1 MAFFFLC
8 LFTFIMFFQPAFV
21 FESLAP
27 YRPYRYSAIIAILAF
42 LIAGKKS
49 EVPFLSI
56 TNSRYLLLF
65 IVMQFLSAS
74 AIWLHGGLDILQNTW
89 LNLVIVYFLIVK
101 TCINKKNL
109 KFILLMIVLAITYL
123 SYDSVHN
130 VILHY
135 YDDEI
140 GIRASGFGWYEN
152 PNDLVFI
159 LAVVLPL
166 AFCLAELTEFGVM
179 RYMYLTICWLFTVN
193 ILMAGSR
200 NGLLGLVTVGSLCLL
215 FSQKISRLFRIVLLG
230 LLMTSIIGTGIATV
244 LTRTDLGGEL
254 RGDASSEDRIVQW
267 KACLRMVRAHPI
279 LGIGPHEAASEMRNY
294 GGVRGLVPHNTLI
307 QVFAETGIPGG
318 LFFVMCTIY
327 PLREAYKFFK
337 INRDKLADPSVVLY
351 KYLIIALVG
360 FWVCAFFSNRVYF
373 KILYVMIAL
382 ITALRENII
391 KDEQSVEAR

>member
-1 MAFFFLC
+1 
-8 LFTFIMFFQPAFV
+8 
-21 FESLAP
+21 
-27 YRPYRYSAIIAILAF
+27 
-42 LIAGKKS
+42 
-49 EVPFLSI
+49 
-56 TNSRYLLLF
+56 
-65 IVMQFLSAS
+65 
-74 AIWLHGGLDILQNTW
+74 

-101 TCINKKNL
+101 TCINEKNL

-130 VILHY
+130 VILYY
-135 YDDEI
+135 YDET

-166 AFCLAELTEFGVM
+166 VFCLAELTEFGVM
-179 RYMYLTICWLFTVN
+179 RYMYITICGLFTVN

-327 PLREAYKFFK
+327 PLWEAYKFFK
-337 INRDKLADPSVVLY
+337 INRDKMAYPSVVLY

-373 KILYVMIAL
+373 KILYVLVAL
-382 ITALRENII
+382 IVALRENILTKQDLI
-391 KDEQSVEAR
+391 PTYERERPSVLSNNSSLQSN